1 MTQATDITSAAR
13 TGPTLLS
20 PIALRG
26 ARLRNRIVVSPMCQY
41 RALDSIA
48 SEWHLVHLGRF
59 ALGGAGMVMTEATAV
74 EPRGRITHG
83 DLGIWSDEQGT
94 ALARIAAFL
103 KENGAVPAIQLAHA
117 GRKAS
122 MQRPWFGNGP
132 LGAEDFAR
140 GDRPWPIVAPS
151 AVPLAPGW
159 LEPQALEIGELRS
172 LVSAWVDAAK
182 RAVQAGFEAVEI
194 HSAHGYLL
202 HQFLS
207 PISNR
212 RGDAYGGDRSGR
224 MRFPLDVVDAVRRA
238 LPPSVALFVRVSA
251 VDGIE
256 GGWALEDT
264 VAYAIALRERG
275 VDVVDCSSG
284 GIASGSSSA
293 LPVPRRRGFQL
304 PFAAEVRRRAGVASM
319 AVGLIIEAQQAEA
332 ALAAGDADL
341 IAIGRE
347 LLRNPNWS
355 LLATNE
361 LLGDAG
367 YGHWPPCWG
376 WWLERRR
383 IEP

>member
-1 MTQATDITSAAR
+1 
-13 TGPTLLS
+13 
-20 PIALRG
+20 
-26 ARLRNRIVVSPMCQY
+26 MCQY
-41 RALDSIA
+41 RALNSIA
-48 SEWHLVHLGRF
+48 SDWHLVHLGRF
-59 ALGGAGMVMTEATAV
+59 ALGGAGMVMTEAVAV

-83 DLGIWSDEQGT
+83 DLGLWSDEQ
-94 ALARIAAFL
+94 ALSLARIAAFL
-103 KENGAVPAIQLAHA
+103 KENGTVPAIQLAHA

-132 LGAEDFAR
+132 LGFEDFAR
-140 GDRPWPIVAPS
+140 GDHPWPIAAPS

-159 LEPQALEIGELRS
+159 LQPEALEIAELRS
-172 LVSAWVDAAK
+172 LVRAWVEAAK

-212 RGDAYGGDRSGR
+212 RSDAFGGDRSGR
-224 MRFPLDVVDAVRRA
+224 MRFPLEVVDAVRRA
-238 LPPSVALFVRVSA
+238 LPPGVALFVRVSA

-256 GGWALEDT
+256 GGWELEDT
-264 VAYAIALRERG
+264 VAYALALRERG

-284 GIASGSSSA
+284 GIASGSASA

-304 PFAAEVRRRAGVASM
+304 PFAAEVRRRAGVATM
-319 AVGLIIEAQQAEA
+319 AVGLIIDAQQAEA

-347 LLRNPNWS
+347 FLRNPNWS
-355 LLATNE
+355 LLAANE

-367 YGHWPPCWG
+367 FGHWPPYWG